1 MSTHVPDLR
10 GLELLVLVARTGSLS
25 SAAAELGISQQAAS
39 SRVRTMESL
48 IGSPLLTRT
57 TKGSVLTQHGDLVVQ
72 WARAVMDAAE
82 QLDAGLAA
90 LKQDRLA
97 HLSIA
102 ASLTIAE
109 YLLPSWLV
117 AVRSRQ
123 VDVGQPP
130 TDFTMTATN
139 SERVAGLVRGGL
151 VDLGFVEGPEPPE
164 GLRHRLIA
172 VDSLVVVVG
181 RD

>member
-1 MSTHVPDLR
+1 M
-10 GLELLVLVARTGSLS
+10 
-25 SAAAELGISQQAAS
+25 
-39 SRVRTMESL
+39 
-48 IGSPLLTRT
+48 
-57 TKGSVLTQHGDLVVQ
+57 GSVLTRHGELVGQ
-72 WARAVMDAAE
+72 WARGVMDAAE

-139 SERVAGLVRGGL
+139 SERVEGLVRGGL
-151 VDLGFVEGPEPPE
+151 VDLGFVED
-164 GLRHRLIA
+164 RKSTRLN
-172 VDSLVVVVG
+172 SSH
-181 RD
+181 

>member
-1 MSTHVPDLR
+1 M
-10 GLELLVLVARTGSLS
+10 
-25 SAAAELGISQQAAS
+25 
-39 SRVRTMESL
+39 
-48 IGSPLLTRT
+48 
-57 TKGSVLTQHGDLVVQ
+57 GSVLTRHGELVGQ
-72 WARAVMDAAE
+72 WARGVMDAAE

-181 RD
+181 RGHPRSEEHTSELQSLMRSSYT